1 MIQYITF
8 NLLIGY
14 ILTLFVAPIKSSNI
28 SQVDILFYQM
38 RTEADNSLVEAKC
51 NNSLLNNF
59 IFLSWVGCWAA
70 LGVGRARKFSCGW
83 NLSRVRSVRLWY
95 CSIIW

>member
-38 RTEADNSLVEAKC
+38 RTEAEKLIMSDE
-51 NNSLLNNF
+51 
-59 IFLSWVGCWAA
+59 
-70 LGVGRARKFSCGW
+70 
-83 NLSRVRSVRLWY
+83 
-95 CSIIW
+95 